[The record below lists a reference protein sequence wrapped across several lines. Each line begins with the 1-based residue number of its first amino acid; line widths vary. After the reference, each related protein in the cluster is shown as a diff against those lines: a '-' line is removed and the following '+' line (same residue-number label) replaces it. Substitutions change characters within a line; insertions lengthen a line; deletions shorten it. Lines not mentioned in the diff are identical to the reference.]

1 MGLIYSHL
9 SNQVKAALYDCFEPR
24 FSTHFLSSPKW
35 DNLLEVLNEDLNT
48 LTKKDPAAHNDAL
61 YVLQTYTSFKA
72 VLHYRIAHS
81 ILSIDL
87 PTCFEPLRNHYASAL
102 TNRGKLLSGADIHP
116 AAKIGRRFVLDHGF
130 GTVIGETT
138 EIGDDCYLLGSVTL
152 GASGIASNPSGRRH
166 PSIGHRV
173 EIGAF
178 ARIFGRIQIGD
189 DVFIGPHCVIKEDV
203 PSCSSVTVRT
213 ALQVE
218 STKIST
224 KIIAQPSAKPTFI

>member
-35 DNLLEVLNEDLNT
+35 DVLLEILDEDLNT
-48 LTKKDPAAHNDAL
+48 LTNKDPAAHNDAL

-72 VLHYRIAHS
+72 VLHYRIAHA
-81 ILSIDL
+81 ILFMDL
-87 PTCFEPLRNHYASAL
+87 PACFEPLRNQYASAL

-116 AAKIGRRFVLDHGF
+116 AAKVGRRFVLDHGF

-138 EIGDDCYLLGSVTL
+138 EIGDDCYLLGS
-152 GASGIASNPSGRRH
+152 
-166 PSIGHRV
+166 
-173 EIGAF
+173 F
-178 ARIFGRIQIGD
+178 
-189 DVFIGPHCVIKEDV
+189 
-203 PSCSSVTVRT
+203 
-213 ALQVE
+213 QVE